1 MSNSITLPDVSPL
14 SLRKKGGGGKEEKN
28 KEMEASAVNG
38 GSIKLLDL
46 ETFSGSPF
54 PAAKSC

>member
-1 MSNSITLPDVSPL
+1 MIEVILLTKKKKKKKEK
-14 SLRKKGGGGKEEKN
+14 RKGKEERK
-28 KEMEASAVNG
+28 KMEPSVAVG

>member
-1 MSNSITLPDVSPL
+1 MTQVASVVKKKKKKKEK
-14 SLRKKGGGGKEEKN
+14 RKGKEERK
-28 KEMEASAVNG
+28 KMEPSVAVG